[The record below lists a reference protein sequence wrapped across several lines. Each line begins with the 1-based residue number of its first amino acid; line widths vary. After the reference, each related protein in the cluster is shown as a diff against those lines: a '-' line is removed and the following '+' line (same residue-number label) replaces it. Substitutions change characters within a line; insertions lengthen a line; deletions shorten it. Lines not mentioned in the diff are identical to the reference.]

1 MEARNDILSSVNEY
15 ISKLFWLRKN
25 VIDDETIEVIWDN
38 REENK
43 VGSVIFKKAKNKWN
57 SKPIM
62 NSSYVISDADL
73 FTVLDTLHRYVNFNE
88 NEYSEIRKILEL
100 NSRNV
105 LKK

>member
-1 MEARNDILSSVNEY
+1 MEARESILINIKSY
-15 ISKLFWLRKN
+15 IPRLFWLRKN
-25 VIDDETIEVIWDN
+25 VIDDDTIEVIWDN
-38 REENK
+38 REANK

-57 SKPIM
+57 NKPII

-73 FTVLDTLHRYVNFNE
+73 FGVLDILHKHVNFNE

-100 NSRNV
+100 NSKNV

>member
-1 MEARNDILSSVNEY
+1 MEARESILINIKSY
-15 ISKLFWLRKN
+15 IPRLFWLRKN
-25 VIDDETIEVIWDN
+25 VIDDDTIEVIWDN
-38 REENK
+38 REANK

-73 FTVLDTLHRYVNFNE
+73 FTVIDTLHRYVNFNE